1 MTSIKNTKREHGFK
15 KVIEKMN
22 KQIFLKWF
30 KINSL
35 CFIGTFIII
44 FLLVQLFPNIM
55 LGFWAGW
62 ASLIE
67 QTGTKGAA
75 EFSPDFNTFISILC
89 RNSISVAVVFVV
101 GLFLQAPILMIVYGS
116 FYSLVASLAPL
127 TIGKTFTF
135 FDWILV
141 ATEALFLIVSATFAS
156 TLATE
161 IFGVKPE
168 IKQLSEY
175 WKKQLTDWKKPWF
188 PEQKRNWRI
197 VFKENK
203 KEFVLFFIIILA
215 LLLFGAWLEVW
226 GY

>member
-1 MTSIKNTKREHGFK
+1 
-15 KVIEKMN
+15 MN
-22 KQIFLKWF
+22 KQIFLKWL

-35 CFIGTFIII
+35 CFIGAFIVTFLI
-44 FLLVQLFPNIM
+44 VQLFPNAM
-55 LGFWAGW
+55 LGFWGGW

-67 QTGTKGAA
+67 QTGARGAA
-75 EFSPDFNTFISILC
+75 EFSPDFNTFIKIFY
-89 RNSISVAVVFVV
+89 RNSISVSIVFIV
-101 GLFLQAPILMIVYGS
+101 GLFLGAPILMIAYGL
-116 FYSLVASLAPL
+116 FFSLVAALAPL
-127 TIGKTFTF
+127 TGVTFTF
-135 FDWILV
+135 FDWILI

-168 IKQLSEY
+168 IKQLLEY
-175 WKKQLTDWKKPWF
+175 WKKQLTDWKNPWSF

-203 KEFVLFFIIILA
+203 KGFVLFILIILA
-215 LLLFGAWLEVW
+215 LLLFGAWFEVW

>member
-1 MTSIKNTKREHGFK
+1 
-15 KVIEKMN
+15 
-22 KQIFLKWF
+22 
-30 KINSL
+30 
-35 CFIGTFIII
+35 
-44 FLLVQLFPNIM
+44 M
-55 LGFWAGW
+55 LGFWGGW

-75 EFSPDFNTFISILC
+75 EFSPDVNTFISILC
-89 RNSISVAVVFVV
+89 RNSISISIVFIV
-101 GLFLQAPILMIVYGS
+101 GLLLAAPILMIVYGV
-116 FYSLVASLAPL
+116 FYSLVASLAAL
-127 TIGKTFTF
+127 TGVTFTL

-141 ATEALFLIVSATFAS
+141 ATEALFFIVSATFAS

-168 IKQLSEY
+168 IKQWLEY
-175 WKKQLTDWKKPWF
+175 WKKELTDWKRLF

-203 KEFVLFFIIILA
+203 KEFVLFIIIILA
-215 LLLFGAWLEVW
+215 LLLFGAWFEVW

>member
-35 CFIGTFIII
+35 CFIGAFIVI

-89 RNSISVAVVFVV
+89 RNSISVSIVFVV

-116 FYSLVASLAPL
+116 FYSLVASLSSL
-127 TIGKTFTF
+127 TGVTFTF
-135 FDWILV
+135 LDWILI

-156 TLATE
+156 TLAAE

-168 IKQLSEY
+168 IKQMLDY
-175 WKKQLTDWKKPWF
+175 WKKEWMDWKNPWSF

-203 KEFVLFFIIILA
+203 KEGSSCVSSC
-215 LLLFGAWLEVW
+215 
-226 GY
+226 

>member
-1 MTSIKNTKREHGFK
+1 
-15 KVIEKMN
+15 MN
-22 KQIFLKWF
+22 KQIFLKWL

-35 CFIGTFIII
+35 CFIGAFIVI
-44 FLLVQLFPNIM
+44 FFLVQLFPSIM
-55 LGFWAGW
+55 LGFWGGW

-67 QTGTKGAA
+67 QTGAKGAA
-75 EFSPDFNTFISILC
+75 EFTPDFDTFIRILY
-89 RNSISVAVVFVV
+89 RNSISVSVVFIV
-101 GLFLQAPILMIVYGS
+101 GLFLGAPIIMLINGS
-116 FYSLVASLAPL
+116 FFSFVASLAPL
-127 TIGKTFTF
+127 TIGENFTF

-141 ATEALFLIVSATFAS
+141 AIEAFFSIVSATFAS

-168 IKQLSEY
+168 IKQLLVY
-175 WKKQLTDWKKPWF
+175 WKKQFTDWKNPWSF

-203 KEFVLFFIIILA
+203 KEFVLLIITILA
-215 LLLFGAWLEVW
+215 LLLFGAWFEVW

>member
-1 MTSIKNTKREHGFK
+1 
-15 KVIEKMN
+15 MN
-22 KQIFLKWF
+22 KQIFLKWLE
-30 KINSL
+30 INSL
-35 CFIGTFIII
+35 CFIGAFIVTFLI
-44 FLLVQLFPNIM
+44 VQLFPNVM
-55 LGFWAGW
+55 LGFWGGW

-67 QTGTKGAA
+67 QTGAKGAA
-75 EFSPDFNTFISILC
+75 EFSPDFNTFIKIFY
-89 RNSISVAVVFVV
+89 RNSISVSIVFISGV
-101 GLFLQAPILMIVYGS
+101 FLGALILMIAYGL
-116 FYSLVASLAPL
+116 FFSLVAALAPL
-127 TIGKTFTF
+127 TGVTFTF

-168 IKQLSEY
+168 IKQLLEY
-175 WKKQLTDWKKPWF
+175 WKKQLTDWKNPWSF

-203 KEFVLFFIIILA
+203 KGFVLFISIILA
-215 LLLFGAWLEVW
+215 LLLFGAWFEVW

>member
-1 MTSIKNTKREHGFK
+1 
-15 KVIEKMN
+15 MN
-22 KQIFLKWF
+22 KQIFLKWL

-35 CFIGTFIII
+35 CFIGAFIVI

-55 LGFWAGW
+55 LGFWGGW

-67 QTGTKGAA
+67 QTGAKGAA
-75 EFSPDFNTFISILC
+75 EFSPDFNTFIHILG
-89 RNSISVAVVFVV
+89 RNSISVLIVFIVGLLLGAPIMMIMYGLFYSFVV
-101 GLFLQAPILMIVYGS
+101 
-116 FYSLVASLAPL
+116 SLAPL
-127 TIGKTFTF
+127 TGVTFTF

-141 ATEALFLIVSATFAS
+141 AIEVLFFTLSATFAS
-156 TLATE
+156 TLASE

-168 IKQLSEY
+168 IKQLFEF
-175 WKKQLTDWKKPWF
+175 WKEQLTDWKNFWSF

-203 KEFVLFFIIILA
+203 KEFVLVLIIILV
-215 LLLFGAWLEVW
+215 LLLFGAWFEVY